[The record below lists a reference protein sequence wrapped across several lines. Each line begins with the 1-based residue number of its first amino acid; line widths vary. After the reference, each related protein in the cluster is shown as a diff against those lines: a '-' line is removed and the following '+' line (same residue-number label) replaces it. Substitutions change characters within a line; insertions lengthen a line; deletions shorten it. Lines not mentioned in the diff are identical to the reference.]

1 MKHYALKIESIISH
15 SPSDMTDAIRFT
27 TQLQERFIDNS
38 LFLFWRGRILI
49 YNGQVDMGKKHLR
62 QALNIDPDNQLYK
75 TFWKSNSAMEKV
87 KEEASEEFKA
97 QSFESAIELYT
108 KCLDYDPLNA

>member
-15 SPSDMTDAIRFT
+15 SPGDMTDAIRFT
-27 TQLQERFIDNS
+27 TQLQERFINNS

-49 YNGQVDMGKKHLR
+49 YNGQIDMGKKHIR

-75 TFWKSNSAMEKV
+75 TFWKSNNTMEKV
-87 KEEASEEFKA
+87 KEEANEEFKN
-97 QSFESAIELYT
+97 QSF
-108 KCLDYDPLNA
+108 